1 MNPSGDGHKSTAS
14 SPAVFNRCT
23 IIWMGDWSEHSYK
36 EVGKSYL
43 AKVDFETFASFEDS
57 NIKNEL
63 ALETAAGLTL
73 NA

>member
-1 MNPSGDGHKSTAS
+1 
-14 SPAVFNRCT
+14 
-23 IIWMGDWSEHSYK
+23 MGDWAEHSYK

-43 AKVDFETFASFEDS
+43 SKVDFETFASFEDS